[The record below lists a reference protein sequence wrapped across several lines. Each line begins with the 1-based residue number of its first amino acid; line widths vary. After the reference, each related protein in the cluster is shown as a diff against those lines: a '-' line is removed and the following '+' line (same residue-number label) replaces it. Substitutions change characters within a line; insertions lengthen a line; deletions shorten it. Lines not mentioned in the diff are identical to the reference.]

1 LREKAF
7 EIALET
13 GSSIYDCLYLALA
26 EALDSNMVT
35 ADRRF
40 FLALQN
46 GSLFR
51 RMLWVEDVGVA
62 GESVSS

>member
-7 EIALET
+7 EIALEI

-40 FLALQN
+40 FQTLQN

-51 RMLWVEDVGVA
+51 RMLWIEEIGVA
-62 GESVSS
+62 GDSVSS